1 VSIQIVFED
10 IKPLKINKNS
20 IKNSIKKLITND
32 LMITGDISVIV
43 CSDLFLLE
51 INKQYLQHDYYTD
64 IITFN
69 YCEGEIISGD
79 LFISIDR
86 VEENAKIFEI
96 PVNHEFLRVM
106 FHGILHLTG
115 YNDKTEEEQRIMRQK
130 EDFYLGEVD
139 LGGIEK

>member
-20 IKNSIKKLITND
+20 IKNSIKKLITNE

-96 PVNHEFLRVM
+96 PVNHEFYRVM

-139 LGGIEK
+139 FRD

>member
-10 IKPLKINKNS
+10 IKPLKVNKNF
-20 IKNSIKKLITND
+20 IKNSIKKLITNE
-32 LMITGDISVIV
+32 IKIAGNISVIV

-86 VEENAKIFEI
+86 VEENAKIFEK
-96 PVNHEFLRVM
+96 PVMHEFYRVI

-115 YNDKTEEEQRIMRQK
+115 YNDKTEAEQRVMRQK
-130 EDFYLGEVD
+130 EDFYLSEVD
-139 LGGIEK
+139 FGGIGK

>member
-20 IKNSIKKLITND
+20 IKNSIKKLITNE

-96 PVNHEFLRVM
+96 PVNHEFFRVM